1 MTVEEI
7 AVKITGDSTSLQSS
21 MKSAEDSLSK
31 FGISLEVMTKVGAVA
46 ALKAIGGAALEAAT
60 AFAESEKQS
69 LRLNA
74 AISASET
81 IGSSGRRALDDLAAS
96 TAKLA
101 GVDDDAV
108 TGMEAMLV
116 STGRTTDEI
125 DKMMT
130 AALGLSNATGVDL
143 NTALTQING
152 TFSGT
157 TGRLDK
163 MTPALKDLTE
173 EQLKNGGA
181 VDVLLAKY
189 GSLAT
194 ALGSSSSASMAN
206 YKTQLGNVQEA
217 LGSLVEV
224 NLKPL
229 RDGLA
234 SVFEWFV
241 NNKAAIVATF
251 IAIEA
256 AVVTLVSLVNPI
268 AGIITGLIAIGS
280 TVVTL
285 GSQMETATTKA
296 TDAEKKYAKAVDDV
310 TAGMSRGEKAAFDR
324 AHAGET
330 AAKKKE
336 AQDKIDADKEK
347 QRQKEIGEAR
357 EAAQQTYDKSI
368 VITAEK
374 AKAGFLTQ
382 EEAAKANFDANSK
395 LINDLYNLGYTT
407 DQKTGLVGSA
417 RLNQALTDYQTQS
430 DAFKA
435 AKDQELLNLQKSEN
449 EKAKLL
455 SDSLAQEQE
464 LKKQADVQDVL
475 RMGITSDMMTQKQ
488 SEAHQGYLDWL
499 KEKAIA
505 DAEDTAKEL
514 KNKQDLAKF
523 EAAAGD
529 EYLKAMKTIGD
540 ALKANKSAQ
549 EGLVNAVRNLADVI
563 MEQLPTYLLKGGL
576 ELLATPAWEV
586 GLGMIAASGLVALS
600 NASGFTK
607 TATDAISSGINWIGE
622 VTGLKKLFGFA
633 EGTPSA
639 PGGLAMVGERG
650 PELVNLPTGSKVY
663 NNSQTTSM
671 LSQANSRTFVFN
683 SPAALSPV
691 ETRREFERMSRRL
704 AFEGVA

>member
-81 IGSSGRRALDDLAAS
+81 IGSSGRRALDDLASS

-189 GSLAT
+189 GSLST
-194 ALGSSSSASMAN
+194 ALGNSSSASMAN

-251 IAIEA
+251 IAVEA

-285 GSQMETATTKA
+285 GSQMETATIKA

-330 AAKKKE
+330 AAKKAE
-336 AQDKIDADKEK
+336 AQAIIDADKEK

-357 EAAQQTYDKSI
+357 VAAQQTYDKSI
-368 VITAEK
+368 AITAEK
-374 AKAGFLTQ
+374 ATAGFLTQ
-382 EEAAKANFDANSK
+382 EQAAKANFDANSK

-407 DQKTGLVGSA
+407 DQKTGAVGSA
-417 RLNQALTDYQTQS
+417 RLNQALTDYQTQT

-435 AKDQELLNLQKSEN
+435 AENQKLLDLQTSQN
-449 EKAKLL
+449 DKAKLL

-475 RMGITSDMMTQKQ
+475 RKGITIDMMTQKQ
-488 SEAHQGYLDWL
+488 SEANQAYLDWL
-499 KEKAIA
+499 TEKAKKESDADKKDAEQKAYYQEKFKNAYVSLITGPFSAFGAALVKQQDAWAALGKAALQAISTIIKGFGDQLAAMAAAKLVEAIA
-505 DAEDTAKEL
+505 DSFDPFTMWAAPGQYT
-514 KNKQDLAKF
+514 
-523 EAAAGD
+523 AAA
-529 EYLKAMKTIGD
+529 L
-540 ALKANKSAQ
+540 LSA
-549 EGLVNAVRNLADVI
+549 GAAAAY
-563 MEQLPTYLLKGGL
+563 TSAG
-576 ELLATPAWEV
+576 A
-586 GLGMIAASGLVALS
+586 IAA
-600 NASGFTK
+600 
-607 TATDAISSGINWIGE
+607 
-622 VTGLKKLFGFA
+622 FA

-663 NNSQTTSM
+663 NNQQTTSM

>member
-81 IGSSGRRALDDLAAS
+81 IGSSGRRALDDLASS

-125 DKMMT
+125 KNMMT

-143 NTALTQING
+143 NTALIQING

-157 TGRLDK
+157 VGRLDR
-163 MTPALKDLTE
+163 MTPALKNLTE

-194 ALGSSSSASMAN
+194 ALGESSSASMAN

-268 AGIITGLIAIGS
+268 AGIITGLIALGS

-296 TDAEKKYAKAVDDV
+296 TEAEKKYAKAVDDV

-330 AAKKKE
+330 AAKKAE
-336 AQDKIDADKEK
+336 AQAIIDADKEK

-357 EAAQQTYDKSI
+357 VAAQQTYDKSI
-368 VITAEK
+368 AITAEK

-407 DQKTGLVGSA
+407 DQKTGAVGSA
-417 RLNQALTDYQTQS
+417 RLRQALADYQTQS

-435 AKDQELLNLQKSEN
+435 AIDLDALNRSQDTLLELGQ
-449 EKAKLL
+449 
-455 SDSLAQEQE
+455 
-464 LKKQADVQDVL
+464 
-475 RMGITSDMMTQKQ
+475 I
-488 SEAHQGYLDWL
+488 
-499 KEKAIA
+499 
-505 DAEDTAKEL
+505 
-514 KNKQDLAKF
+514 
-523 EAAAGD
+523 
-529 EYLKAMKTIGD
+529 KTISD
-540 ALKANKSAQ
+540 AK
-549 EGLVNAVRNLADVI
+549 
-563 MEQLPTYLLKGGL
+563 
-576 ELLATPAWEV
+576 
-586 GLGMIAASGLVALS
+586 
-600 NASGFTK
+600 K
-607 TATDAISSGINWIGE
+607 TATDLDVVNSQMNELMADADKKNNDQKIDRIRILKDAYSSLLYGPFTDLGNAIVKQQDIWATLGKAALKAISTIIKGIGDQLAAMSAAKLVEAIADSFDPFTMWAAPGQYIAAAGLASGAAAAYTTAGAIGA
-622 VTGLKKLFGFA
+622 FA

-639 PGGLAMVGERG
+639 PGGLAIIGERG

-663 NNSQTTSM
+663 NNQQTTSM

>member
-81 IGSSGRRALDDLAAS
+81 IGSSGRRALDDLASS

-125 DKMMT
+125 KNMMT

-143 NTALTQING
+143 NTALIQING

-157 TGRLDK
+157 VGRLDR
-163 MTPALKDLTE
+163 MTPALKNLTE

-194 ALGSSSSASMAN
+194 ALGESSSASMAN

-268 AGIITGLIAIGS
+268 AGIITGLIALGS

-296 TDAEKKYAKAVDDV
+296 TEAEKKYAKAVDDV

-330 AAKKKE
+330 AAKKAE
-336 AQDKIDADKEK
+336 AQAIIDADKEK

-357 EAAQQTYDKSI
+357 VAAQQTYDKSI
-368 VITAEK
+368 AITAEK

-407 DQKTGLVGSA
+407 DQKTGAVGSA
-417 RLNQALTDYQTQS
+417 RLRQALADYQTQS

-435 AKDQELLNLQKSEN
+435 SIDLDALNRSQDTLLELGQ
-449 EKAKLL
+449 
-455 SDSLAQEQE
+455 
-464 LKKQADVQDVL
+464 
-475 RMGITSDMMTQKQ
+475 I
-488 SEAHQGYLDWL
+488 
-499 KEKAIA
+499 
-505 DAEDTAKEL
+505 
-514 KNKQDLAKF
+514 
-523 EAAAGD
+523 
-529 EYLKAMKTIGD
+529 KTISD
-540 ALKANKSAQ
+540 AK
-549 EGLVNAVRNLADVI
+549 
-563 MEQLPTYLLKGGL
+563 
-576 ELLATPAWEV
+576 
-586 GLGMIAASGLVALS
+586 
-600 NASGFTK
+600 K
-607 TATDAISSGINWIGE
+607 TATDLDVVNSQMNELMADADKKNNDQKIDRIRILKDAYSSLLYGPFTDLGNAIVKQQDIWATLGKAALKAISTIIKGIGDQLAAMSAAKLVEAIADSFDPFTMWAAPGQYIAAAGLASGAAAAYTTAGAIGA
-622 VTGLKKLFGFA
+622 FA

-639 PGGLAMVGERG
+639 PGGLAIIGERG

-663 NNSQTTSM
+663 NNQQTTSM

>member
-7 AVKITGDSTSLQSS
+7 AVKITGDSTSLQTA
-21 MKSAEDSLSK
+21 MRSAEDSLSK
-31 FGISLEVMTKVGAVA
+31 FGISLDFLTKVGAGV
-46 ALKAIGGAALEAAT
+46 ALKKIGDAALEAAK

-74 AISASET
+74 AISASQT

-125 DKMMT
+125 KKMMT

-143 NTALTQING
+143 NTALTQINS

-157 TGRLDK
+157 VGRLDR

-181 VDVLLAKY
+181 VDILLAKY

-194 ALGSSSSASMAN
+194 ALAGSSSASMAN
-206 YKTQLGNVQEA
+206 FETQLGNVQEA

-241 NNKAAIVATF
+241 NNKPAIIAAF
-251 IAIEA
+251 IAVEG
-256 AVVTLVSLVNPI
+256 AVVALVALVNPI
-268 AGIITGLIAIGS
+268 AGIIAGLIALGS

-285 GSQMETATTKA
+285 GSQVETVTNKA
-296 TDAEKKYAKAVDDV
+296 IDAEIKYGKAVNDV
-310 TAGMSRGEKAAFDR
+310 TAGMARGEKAAFDR

-330 AAKKKE
+330 AAKKAA
-336 AQDKIDADKEK
+336 AQAIIDDEKEK
-347 QRQKEIGEAR
+347 QRQAEIGKARVSAQEA
-357 EAAQQTYDKSI
+357 YDKSI
-368 VITAEK
+368 AITAEK
-374 AKAGFLTQ
+374 AKAGFITQ
-382 EEAAKANFDANSK
+382 EEAARANFDANSK

-407 DQKTGLVGSA
+407 DQKTGAVGSA
-417 RLNQALTDYQTQS
+417 RLAKALADYQTQS

-435 AKDQELLNLQKSEN
+435 SIGLDALNRSQDTLLELDQIKTISEAKQKATDLNVVNSQMDSLMADADKKNTEQKIDYIGKLKDAYTS
-449 EKAKLL
+449 LL
-455 SDSLAQEQE
+455 SGPFTALGDALVKQQDIWAALGKAALQAISTIIKGFGDQLAAMAAGKLAE
-464 LKKQADVQDVL
+464 
-475 RMGITSDMMTQKQ
+475 
-488 SEAHQGYLDWL
+488 
-499 KEKAIA
+499 AIA
-505 DAEDTAKEL
+505 DSFDPFTAWAAPG
-514 KNKQDLAKF
+514 QYT
-523 EAAAGD
+523 AAALLTAGAAAA
-529 EYLKAMKTIGD
+529 YT
-540 ALKANKSAQ
+540 SA
-549 EGLVNAVRNLADVI
+549 GA
-563 MEQLPTYLLKGGL
+563 
-576 ELLATPAWEV
+576 
-586 GLGMIAASGLVALS
+586 IAA
-600 NASGFTK
+600 
-607 TATDAISSGINWIGE
+607 
-622 VTGLKKLFGFA
+622 FA
-633 EGTPSA
+633 DGTSSA
-639 PGGLAMVGERG
+639 PGGLSLVGERG

-671 LSQANSRTFVFN
+671 LSQSNSKTFVFN

>member
-74 AISASET
+74 AISASQT
-81 IGSSGRRALDDLAAS
+81 IGSSGRRALDDLASS

-116 STGRTTDEI
+116 STGRTTDQI

-241 NNKAAIVATF
+241 NNKPAIIAAF
-251 IAIEA
+251 IAVEA
-256 AVVTLVSLVNPI
+256 AVVALVSLVNPI
-268 AGIITGLIAIGS
+268 AGIITGLIALGS

-296 TDAEKKYAKAVDDV
+296 TEAEKKYAKAVDDV

-330 AAKKKE
+330 AAKKAE
-336 AQDKIDADKEK
+336 AQAIIDADKEK
-347 QRQKEIGEAR
+347 QRQKEIGDAR
-357 EAAQQTYDKSI
+357 VAAQQTYDKSI
-368 VITAEK
+368 AITAEK

-407 DQKTGLVGSA
+407 DQKTGAVGSA

-430 DAFKA
+430 NAFKA
-435 AKDQELLNLQKSEN
+435 SIDLDALNRSQDTLLEL
-449 EKAKLL
+449 
-455 SDSLAQEQE
+455 
-464 LKKQADVQDVL
+464 
-475 RMGITSDMMTQKQ
+475 
-488 SEAHQGYLDWL
+488 
-499 KEKAIA
+499 
-505 DAEDTAKEL
+505 AEI
-514 KNKQDLAKF
+514 
-523 EAAAGD
+523 
-529 EYLKAMKTIGD
+529 KTISD
-540 ALKANKSAQ
+540 AK
-549 EGLVNAVRNLADVI
+549 
-563 MEQLPTYLLKGGL
+563 
-576 ELLATPAWEV
+576 
-586 GLGMIAASGLVALS
+586 
-600 NASGFTK
+600 K
-607 TATDAISSGINWIGE
+607 TATDLDALNRSQDTLLELAEIKTISDAKKTATDLDVVNSQMNELMADADKKNNDQKIDRIRILKDAYSSLLYGPFTDLGNAIVKQQDIWATLGKAALKAISTIIKGIGDQLAAMGAAKLVEAIADSFDPFTMWAAPGQYIAAAGLASGAAAAYTTAGAIGA
-622 VTGLKKLFGFA
+622 FA

-663 NNSQTTSM
+663 NNQQTTSM

>member
-7 AVKITGDSTSLQSS
+7 AVKITGDSTSLQTA
-21 MKSAEDSLSK
+21 MKSAEDLLKK
-31 FGISLEVMTKVGAVA
+31 FGISLDFLTKVGAGA
-46 ALKAIGGAALEAAT
+46 ALKAIGDAALEAAK

-74 AISASET
+74 AISASQT

-125 DKMMT
+125 KKMMT

-143 NTALTQING
+143 NTALTQINA

-157 TGRLDK
+157 AGRLDR

-181 VDVLLAKY
+181 VDILLAKY

-194 ALGSSSSASMAN
+194 ALAGSSSASMAN
-206 YKTQLGNVQEA
+206 FETQLGNVQEA

-241 NNKAAIVATF
+241 NNKPAIIAAFLAV
-251 IAIEA
+251 EA
-256 AVVTLVSLVNPI
+256 AVVALVSLVNPI
-268 AGIITGLIAIGS
+268 AGIIAGLIALGS

-285 GSQMETATTKA
+285 GSQMETATNKA
-296 TDAEKKYAKAVDDV
+296 VDAEIKYAKAVNDV
-310 TAGMSRGEKAAFDR
+310 TAGMTRGEKAAFDR

-330 AAKKKE
+330 AAKKAE
-336 AQDKIDADKEK
+336 AQAIIDAEKEK
-347 QRQKEIGEAR
+347 QRQKEIGDAR
-357 EAAQQTYDKSI
+357 VAAQKAYDNSI
-368 VITAEK
+368 TITAEK
-374 AKAGFLTQ
+374 AKAGFITQ
-382 EEAAKANFDANSK
+382 EEAAKANFDANNK

-407 DQKTGLVGSA
+407 DQKTGANGSA
-417 RLNQALTDYQTQS
+417 RLTKALADYQTQT

-435 AKDQELLNLQKSEN
+435 AED
-449 EKAKLL
+449 EKLAKLAE
-455 SDSLAQEQE
+455 SLAQEQT
-464 LKKQADVQDVL
+464 LKQQADVQEVL
-475 RMGITSDMMTQKQ
+475 SMGISQDIMTQKRE
-488 SEAHQGYLDWL
+488 EANQAYLDWL
-499 KEKAIA
+499 KQKDDA
-505 DAEDTAKEL
+505 DKTAAEQKKSYD
-514 KNKQDLAKF
+514 
-523 EAAAGD
+523 AAALAMQKD
-529 EYLKAMKTIGD
+529 ATFYADQYLQGMTEIGKVLSYHD
-540 ALKANKSAQ
+540 TLQQNIANSIQAVASAFMQ
-549 EGLVNAVRNLADVI
+549 ELPKLLLQAGLQ
-563 MEQLPTYLLKGGL
+563 MM
-576 ELLATPAWEV
+576 TPLTWPI
-586 GLGMIAASGLVALS
+586 GLGLIAASGLVALS
-600 NASGFTK
+600 NASGFTQ
-607 TATDAISSGINWIGE
+607 S
-622 VTGLKKLFGFA
+622 VLTGNPIKKFA
-633 EGTPSA
+633 DGTNSA
-639 PGGLAMVGERG
+639 PGGLSLVGERG

-671 LSQANSRTFVFN
+671 LSQSNSKTFVFN